1 MHGFLLRKCQG
12 LRIQPLPPGARSLL
26 RTRALFFRCPGMR
39 GSRRLIF
46 QLFHIFFLVL
56 IPCCFSF
63 HSFSLFLFSLSD
75 PCRIFLN
82 LIGLPVMIAI
92 SFIIICFDRKHKDFR
107 CTEKTRKTPRRT
119 VFCGRSGVFKGRI
132 SISLFFFCLSHRTG
146 GNFDDSPILPGI
158 FVFIHFVSSAAEK
171 SPSAAA
177 AAITDRIDRHAL
189 AAPFAEIAG
198 ASLIAVAASHVGIP
212 LAAALEL
219 V

>member
-39 GSRRLIF
+39 GSWRLIF
-46 QLFHIFFLVL
+46 PAFSYLFLVL

-119 VFCGRSGVFKGRI
+119 VFAAAAGSLRRI
-132 SISLFFFCLSHRTG
+132 SISLFFFCLSHQT

-158 FVFIHFVSSAAEK
+158 FVFIHFVFDQQQKNPLPPQQQQLQMA
-171 SPSAAA
+171 
-177 AAITDRIDRHAL
+177 
-189 AAPFAEIAG
+189 
-198 ASLIAVAASHVGIP
+198 LIAIHSQHHLP
-212 LAAALEL
+212 RSPTLLS
-219 V
+219 